1 MYKTK
6 EVSDMKTLIIIPA
19 YNEQDNIARV
29 VDDLR
34 ENYPDYDYVVVND
47 GSRDRTLEICKEN
60 GYNYLDMPINV
71 GLSAGVQAG
80 MMYAYEKGYD
90 CAIQFDG
97 DGQHDPKFIAPMVEK
112 IKEGYDV
119 CIGSR
124 FVTEKKPHSLRM
136 LGSNMIERI
145 IRLTTRRKI
154 KDPTSGMRMFNK
166 ETIKFMAEA
175 FDYGPEPDTMAHLI
189 RCGAKICE
197 IQVEMHDRTA
207 GESYLNLRRSIKY
220 MTHMFFS
227 IIFIQWCRKKVKF
240 GGNKK

>member
-1 MYKTK
+1 M
-6 EVSDMKTLIIIPA
+6 
-19 YNEQDNIARV
+19 
-29 VDDLR
+29 
-34 ENYPDYDYVVVND
+34 
-47 GSRDRTLEICKEN
+47 
-60 GYNYLDMPINV
+60 
-71 GLSAGVQAG
+71 
-80 MMYAYEKGYD
+80 
-90 CAIQFDG
+90 DG

-112 IKEGYDV
+112 INEGYDV